1 MHHRDL
7 STLSLGILGVGA
19 IGKRSKS
26 VSVGMSALELSSKL
40 SNFLLR
46 LIGSLQVITAPL
58 LSLTDCLPLE
68 T

>member
-26 VSVGMSALELSSKL
+26 VSVGMSALELIV
-40 SNFLLR
+40 NCPGVLL
-46 LIGSLQVITAPL
+46 
-58 LSLTDCLPLE
+58 
-68 T
+68 